1 MLQLPQKDN
10 KKLNILEIEINWHLK
25 NIYIYDIS
33 FFRVV
38 QNIFGNQSCH
48 YFLDILF
55 DFIF

>member
-1 MLQLPQKDN
+1 MLKLPQKDN
-10 KKLNILEIEINWHLK
+10 KKLNILEIEISWHLK

-38 QNIFGNQSCH
+38 QNIFGNQSSH
-48 YFLDILF
+48 YLLDILF